1 MIDRT
6 KLEIALA
13 SEEQLFRDIHPN
25 SLALATTAQDAL
37 LSGVPMPW
45 MTRWPGSFPLHVQRA
60 YGSRFVD
67 VALIENCHFGTPKRC
82 ARL

>member
-67 VALIENCHFGTPKRC
+67 VDDIEYVDFC
-82 ARL
+82 L